1 MSHETTGVEADFTS
15 LEAARAAKQRLVR
28 AGFAR
33 NSIDIDRDGDTF
45 VVHLPTQEV
54 NRRRA
59 ERILRGRA
67 FVESA
72 KSTGWA
78 AADTLGSNR
87 LLVLGLAGLAGFA
100 LFGLTNRRS

>member
-1 MSHETTGVEADFTS
+1 MAQDTVGIEADFAS
-15 LEAARAAKQRLVR
+15 REAAHAAKARLVR

-33 NSIDIDRDGDTF
+33 NSIDIERDGDTYI
-45 VVHLPTQEV
+45 VHLPTQEA

-59 ERILRGRA
+59 ERILKGRA
-67 FVESA
+67 IIESA

-87 LLVLGLAGLAGFA
+87 LLTLGLAALAGFA
-100 LFGLTNRRS
+100 LYGLANRR

>member
-1 MSHETTGVEADFTS
+1 MSQDTVGVEADFPS
-15 LEAARAAKQRLVR
+15 REAAHAAKNRLTR

-33 NSIDIDRDGDTF
+33 NSIDIERDGDTYI
-45 VVHLPTQEV
+45 VHLPTQEA

-59 ERILRGRA
+59 ERILKGRV
-67 FVESA
+67 FVENA

-87 LLVLGLAGLAGFA
+87 LLTLGLAALAGFA
-100 LFGLTNRRS
+100 LFGLSNRR